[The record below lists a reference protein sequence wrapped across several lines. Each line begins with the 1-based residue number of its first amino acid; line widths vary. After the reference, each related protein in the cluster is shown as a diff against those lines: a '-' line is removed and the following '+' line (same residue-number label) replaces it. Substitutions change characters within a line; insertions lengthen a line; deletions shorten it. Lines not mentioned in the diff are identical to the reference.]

1 MGFNFFKALYRNL
14 TNIGKN
20 IGLNIIVLILYAS
33 RKTRT
38 YISYMKYKIR
48 IYKQNEACLCVDKR
62 FYEKESSNQQVVFPF
77 YNFCEIKCNTIVGNQ
92 IKLSDIQF
100 ENVKNIGIIFDSKT
114 NKKPKISIKD
124 IISFCNLP
132 ITIDNM
138 NFNSYP
144 WDNVKAIELNSQ
156 EDLII
161 E

>member
-1 MGFNFFKALYRNL
+1 MGFNFFKAIYRNL

-20 IGLNIIVLILYAS
+20 IGLNIIVIILYAS

-38 YISYMKYKIR
+38 YISYVKYKIR
-48 IYKQNEACLCVDKR
+48 IYKKSEARLCVDKR

-77 YNFCEIKCNTIVGNQ
+77 YNFCEIKCINIVGNQ
-92 IKLSDIQF
+92 IKLTDVQF
-100 ENVKNIGIIFDSKT
+100 ENIKNIGIIVDSKT

-124 IISFCNLP
+124 VISFCNLS

-138 NFNSYP
+138 IFNAYP
-144 WDNVKAIELNSQ
+144 WDNVKSIELSSQ
-156 EDLII
+156 EPFII